1 MSYNPAI
8 PLATDLISDSQA
20 DIYNNFQA
28 ISTWVQVDH
37 VNFGNPTQGEH
48 LQVTFASKNTPSAP
62 TDPISVLYTGNSAGV
77 AWPFFRNAT
86 AIYNILP
93 DPTHTSSDTTENYSF
108 AIGKIKVSYGT
119 ITLSSTSGAA
129 TFATDFTNLYA
140 VVASVN
146 TTSGSRYVTQ
156 AVGTPSTV
164 TVYVNASLAGNVSYF
179 AIGD

>member
-77 AWPFFRNAT
+77 AWPFLETRPLSIIFFQIQLIQAQ
-86 AIYNILP
+86 ILL
-93 DPTHTSSDTTENYSF
+93 
-108 AIGKIKVSYGT
+108 KI
-119 ITLSSTSGAA
+119 IHL
-129 TFATDFTNLYA
+129 
-140 VVASVN
+140 
-146 TTSGSRYVTQ
+146 Q
-156 AVGTPSTV
+156 
-164 TVYVNASLAGNVSYF
+164 
-179 AIGD
+179 